1 MEISGVDLHVTA
13 DITLAVRHLRG
24 RFEPAGKAEIPYLDD
39 KHSYVVAIDSA
50 EIAMDL
56 PSLNAMMTQA
66 LGQDRSNVE
75 KLRISI
81 DEENRLRQKGVLDKG
96 IKLPFDVKGG
106 IEATPMDAFG
116 CTRRRCAAAECR

>member
-1 MEISGVDLHVTA
+1 MSHVDLHVTA

-50 EIAMDL
+50 EIAMDM
-56 PSLNAMMTQA
+56 PSLNAMMTQT
-66 LGQDRSNVE
+66 LGHDHSNVE

-96 IKLPFDVKGG
+96 IKVPFDVKGG
-106 IEATPMDAFG
+106 IEATA
-116 CTRRRCAAAECR
+116 